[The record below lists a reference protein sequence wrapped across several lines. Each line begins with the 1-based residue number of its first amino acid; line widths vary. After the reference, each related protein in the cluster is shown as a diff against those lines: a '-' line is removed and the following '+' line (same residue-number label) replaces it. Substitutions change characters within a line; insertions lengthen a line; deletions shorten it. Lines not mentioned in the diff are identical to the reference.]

1 MLRSRS
7 RCGAV
12 GASPTIAVVGASIA
26 SVASFAAVA
35 FPTTA
40 PQEGGAVAPK
50 VRLLAIIISI
60 TITIARAA
68 TATATTST
76 AKRVDGSAPASPA
89 TDATT
94 AIAAATATRQVRE
107 DLTVYD
113 AHHGDACFVPRVCR
127 VAGRT
132 GCETPRIENTCHLY
146 THIWLLAFIKRINR

>member
-1 MLRSRS
+1 MVVVSGSHMLRSRS

-94 AIAAATATRQVRE
+94 AIATATATRQVRE

-113 AHHGDACFVPRVCR
+113 AHHG
-127 VAGRT
+127 G
-132 GCETPRIENTCHLY
+132 GCVLCLFY
-146 THIWLLAFIKRINR
+146 AF